1 MPKRRIFRGIFW
13 GLIALLLIAHV
24 GGGWYYSSR
33 IKEAAF
39 TPDPMPIVTPS
50 GDYELDEVSYQSELG
65 GFDAWLLPAER
76 STWVIYV
83 HGLNASPAEPE
94 VLFSA
99 IQEAGYPQLAISY
112 RNDDNQPTD
121 PSGYHRYGSTEW
133 EDLLGAFQF
142 ALANGAEKVV
152 LVGLSTGASHV
163 LSFAYRHN
171 FDEIA
176 GLILDSANIDLGSTV
191 DYRASIEEFPV
202 IPANVPPTISWVAK
216 FFTSLRIGVNWKTLD
231 YIERAE
237 RSLRVPVLAFHGT
250 DDDSIPIA
258 QSIALAEAQPDLVHL
273 VQVEGAGHV
282 ESFEVDFDDY
292 VASVLDFL
300 RGIG

>member
-13 GLIALLLIAHV
+13 GLIALLLVAHV
-24 GGGWYYSSR
+24 AGGWYYSSR
-33 IKEAAF
+33 IIEDGF
-39 TPDPMPIVTPS
+39 TPDPEPIVGPN
-50 GDYELDEVSYQSELG
+50 GDYELVEVTYPAESGDL
-65 GFDAWLLPAER
+65 DAWHLPADG
-76 STWVIYV
+76 STWVIHV
-83 HGLNASPAEPE
+83 HGLNSSPAEPE
-94 VLFSA
+94 ALFKP
-99 IQEAGYPQLAISY
+99 IQDAGYPQLAIAY
-112 RNDDNQPTD
+112 RNDDGQPTD
-121 PSGYHRYGSTEW
+121 PSGYHQYGSTEW

-142 ALANGAEKVV
+142 ALANGAENVV
-152 LVGLSTGASHV
+152 VAGYSTGASLA
-163 LSFAYRHN
+163 LSFAYRHT
-171 FDEIA
+171 FEEIA

-191 DYRASIEEFPV
+191 DYRASIEPLPIV
-202 IPANVPPTISWVAK
+202 PGNVPPTISWVAK

-250 DDDSIPIA
+250 GDDSIPIA
-258 QSIALAEAQPDLVHL
+258 ESIALAEAQPDLVHL